1 MKLRKLKI
9 LFGNSVQCEKYG
21 LENFLG
27 FICTEKSTIYAL
39 KAALNNVLLPTLFKI
54 VTILIN
60 IVTPDCKLIQ
70 AQQC

>member
-27 FICTEKSTIYAL
+27 FICTEKKHYICTESSTEQCFVAH
-39 KAALNNVLLPTLFKI
+39 I
-54 VTILIN
+54 VQDCYN
-60 IVTPDCKLIQ
+60 ID
-70 AQQC
+70 